1 MTGTGEHCWQERIAV
16 AQAVLAGKPV
26 IRCTRIAVEQVLD
39 LLAAGWTVEQLLDEF
54 PDLTE
59 ADIRACL
66 SYAAEALR
74 SERVYPVPR

>member
-16 AQAVLAGKPV
+16 DQAVLAGKPV
-26 IRCTRIAVEQVLD
+26 IRCTRIA
-39 LLAAGWTVEQLLDEF
+39 VEQLLDEF

>member
-16 AQAVLAGKPV
+16 DQAVLAGKPV

-59 ADIRACL
+59 ADLRACL
-66 SYAAEALR
+66 SHAAEALR